1 MSQPQAFPSPARRLG
16 IIIVAMLGTVM
27 QVLDTTIANV
37 ALPHMQSTLGATQ
50 DQINW
55 VLTSYIVATAVV
67 VPATGFL
74 DQQLGRRNLF
84 AIAIAGFTV
93 SSMLCGLAWSL
104 PIMIIA
110 RILQGLFGAVIAPMA
125 QAIMYDSNPP
135 EERTRAMTIWSMGV
149 MVAPVLGPV
158 VGGYLTDALNWRWV
172 FFINVPIGLFAT
184 VGAWLLLP
192 STKIPRQAFDAFG
205 YALIVTALCAMQLML
220 DRGSDLDWF
229 DSSEIWFELLLSIGA
244 LWMFIVHTMTA
255 KDPIIPLGVFKD
267 RNFLLSSLFVMV
279 NSGSMMAGAALTA
292 PLLQGLLG
300 YSTVQAGLMMM
311 PRGLAMAT
319 TMLLAG
325 RLVDKVDPRL
335 LIGCGIVAA
344 AIGQYMM
351 TGLTTGMDQRPIVIA
366 GFIQGA
372 GLGLTFLP
380 LNLMA
385 FSTIDQG
392 IRTHAASIASLA
404 RSYSG
409 SVMIALSSA
418 LLVGLVQVNHSDLVG
433 PLTNVKLP
441 ILVSGFLEQYG
452 FHGSD
457 ALIFADLIVNKQAAM
472 IAYNDVFY
480 AMSIITIAGLPLLL
494 LVRRARKVTL
504 GPAAAKPLPDAH

>member
-1 MSQPQAFPSPARRLG
+1 MSEPHAFPSPGRRLA
-16 IIIVAMLGTVM
+16 IIVIAMLGTVM

-74 DQQLGRRNLF
+74 DQTLGRRTLF
-84 AIAIAGFTV
+84 SVAIAGFTI

-104 PIMIIA
+104 PVMIIA
-110 RILQGLFGAVIAPMA
+110 RVLQGLFGAVIAPMA

-158 VGGYLTDALNWRWV
+158 VGGYLTDAFNWRWV

-184 VGAWLLLP
+184 VGAWFMLP
-192 STKIPRQAFDAFG
+192 STKVPRQAFDVFG

-220 DRGSDLDWF
+220 DRGSELDWF
-229 DSSEIWFELLLSIGA
+229 DSSEIWFELLLSLGA
-244 LWMFIVHTMTA
+244 LWMFTVHTMTA
-255 KDPIIPLGVFKD
+255 ANPIIPLGVFKD

-300 YSTVQAGLMMM
+300 FSTIQSGLMMM
-311 PRGLAMAT
+311 PRGLAMAAS
-319 TMLLAG
+319 MLLAG
-325 RLVDKVDPRL
+325 RLVDRIDPRL
-335 LIGCGIVAA
+335 LIGCGVVVA
-344 AIGQYMM
+344 AIGQYLM
-351 TGLTTGMDQRPIVIA
+351 TGLTTEMDQRPIIIA
-366 GFIQGA
+366 GFVQGA

-385 FSTIDQG
+385 FATIDQR

-409 SVMIALSSA
+409 SVTIALSSA
-418 LLVGLVQVNHSDLVG
+418 LLVGLVQVSHSDLVSH
-433 PLTNVKLP
+433 LTNIKLP

-457 ALIFADLIVNKQAAM
+457 ALMVADVIVNKQAAM

-494 LVRRARKVTL
+494 LVRRARKSRVTEI
-504 GPAAAKPLPDAH
+504 AAKPLPDAH

>member
-1 MSQPQAFPSPARRLG
+1 MTPSPSYPTPARRLG
-16 IIIVAMLGTVM
+16 IIVVAMLGTVM

-55 VLTSYIVATAVV
+55 VLTSYIVATAIV

-74 DQQLGRRNLF
+74 DQLLGRRTLF

-104 PIMIIA
+104 SVMIVA

-125 QAIMYDSNPP
+125 QAIMYDSNSP

-158 VGGYLTDALNWRWV
+158 VGGYLTDAFNWRWV
-172 FFINVPIGLFAT
+172 FFINVPIGIFAT
-184 VGAWLLLP
+184 IGAWLLLP
-192 STKIPRQAFDAFG
+192 ATRIARQPFDAFG
-205 YALIVTALCAMQLML
+205 YVLIITALCAMQLML
-220 DRGSDLDWF
+220 DRGSDQDWF
-229 DSSEIWFELLLSIGA
+229 DSIEIWAELLVGIGA

-255 KDPIIPLGVFKD
+255 PNPIIPRAVFTD
-267 RNFLLSSLFVMV
+267 RNFLVSSLFVMV

-300 YSTVQAGLMMM
+300 YSTVQSGLIMM
-311 PRGLAMAT
+311 PRGLAMAC

-325 RLVDKVDPRL
+325 RLVDSIDPRL

-344 AIGQYMM
+344 SIGQYMM
-351 TGLTTGMDQRPIVIA
+351 TGLTTEMDQRPIILA

-385 FSTIDQG
+385 FSTISPTV
-392 IRTHAASIASLA
+392 RTHAASVASLA

-409 SVMIALSSA
+409 SAMIALSSA
-418 LLVGLVQVNHSDLVG
+418 LLVGLIQVSHSDLVG
-433 PLTNVKLP
+433 HLTDVKLP
-441 ILVSGFLEQYG
+441 ILVGGVLEQYG
-452 FHGSD
+452 FHGTD
-457 ALIFADLIVNKQAAM
+457 ALAIADVAVNRQAAM

-480 AMSIITIAGLPLLL
+480 AMSLITIGGLPLLL
-494 LVRRARKVTL
+494 LVRRAR
-504 GPAAAKPLPDAH
+504 GARNPAISAKPLPDAH